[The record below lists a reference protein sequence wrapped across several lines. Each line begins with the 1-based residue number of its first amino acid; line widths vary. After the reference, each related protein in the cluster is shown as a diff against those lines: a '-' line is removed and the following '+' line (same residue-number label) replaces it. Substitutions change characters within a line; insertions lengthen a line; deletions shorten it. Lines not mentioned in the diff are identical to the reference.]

1 MSAKNIAVFGIYSHM
16 QDVEAGLEQMREA
29 GFRTEDVSV
38 LFAENPGSKD
48 LATLKSSKAPEG
60 AVAGAGTG
68 ALVGGALGWLAA
80 VGALAIPGVGPFLA
94 AGPII
99 AALAGAGAGGIAGG
113 FSGAL
118 IGLGMP
124 EFEAK
129 RFEGRIR
136 KGGIL
141 VSVHCDNSEW
151 VKRAKHILDH
161 SGAVDIASTKEAAA
175 DYAQSDKP
183 RPVSMSD
190 DSDIIDMRRSDS
202 ITSPRLPD
210 TPVREP
216 YVCTTCDR
224 SFASESQLAE
234 HQAAAHPANLF
245 RERDSDTEEPVLG
258 RDDRIVERDERTVI
272 SPGSGTPSSS
282 KIDPE
287 DKVA

>member
-1 MSAKNIAVFGIYSHM
+1 MTTKNIAVFGIYSHM
-16 QDVEAGLEQMREA
+16 QDVESALEQMHEA
-29 GFRTEDVSV
+29 GFRNEDVSV
-38 LFAENPGSKD
+38 LFPDNPGSKD

-68 ALVGGALGWLAA
+68 AIVGGALGWLAA
-80 VGALAIPGVGPFLA
+80 IGAIAIPGVGPFLA

-118 IGLGMP
+118 VGLGMP

-151 VKRAKHILDH
+151 VKRAKHILEH

-183 RPVSMSD
+183 RPISSMSD
-190 DSDIIDMRRSDS
+190 DSDMIDTRRTRAMEPAPSE
-202 ITSPRLPD
+202 TR
-210 TPVREP
+210 REGP
-216 YVCTTCDR
+216 AYVCSACDQEF
-224 SFASESQLAE
+224 SSEAELAE
-234 HQAAAHPANLF
+234 HERISHASRTSLDRPAAA
-245 RERDSDTEEPVLG
+245 E
-258 RDDRIVERDERTVI
+258 ERTVL
-272 SPGSGTPSSS
+272 SPGSSTPSSS

>member
-1 MSAKNIAVFGIYSHM
+1 MNDKNIAVFGIYSHM
-16 QDVEAGLEQMREA
+16 QDVESALEQMREA
-29 GFRTEDVSV
+29 GFRHEDVSV
-38 LFAENPGSKD
+38 LFPDNPGSKD

-68 ALVGGALGWLAA
+68 AIVGGALGWLAA

-94 AGPII
+94 AGPIM

-151 VKRAKHILDH
+151 VKRAKHILEH
-161 SGAVDIASTKEAAA
+161 SGAVDIASGKEAAA
-175 DYAQSDKP
+175 DYAKSDRP
-183 RPVSMSD
+183 RSVSSLSD
-190 DSDIIDMRRSDS
+190 DSGIIDTRERQAEGAARPTPSD
-202 ITSPRLPD
+202 TSTDSSKYACSR
-210 TPVREP
+210 
-216 YVCTTCDR
+216 CDR
-224 SFASESQLAE
+224 SFASENDLLAHE
-234 HQAAAHPANLF
+234 AVSH
-245 RERDSDTEEPVLG
+245 RDAPISDRPVE
-258 RDDRIVERDERTVI
+258 DASSSVTTHD
-272 SPGSGTPSSS
+272 STPVSS
-282 KIDPE
+282 KIDTE